1 MITSSVE
8 VECLT
13 EWITSLLN
21 IEGKMLDMEEVG
33 KITDFST
40 EIGLTG
46 TGYYIRLTVDMPEE
60 DEL

>member
-1 MITSSVE
+1 
-8 VECLT
+8 
-13 EWITSLLN
+13 
-21 IEGKMLDMEEVG
+21 MLDMEEVG